1 MKKTIKTKDIETVQ
15 LKEQLARALADYDNL
30 VKRVEREK
38 EELVFRSSL
47 GLILRLLPIVDNLRQ
62 AMVHLKDAGLAIT
75 LGELENILKE
85 EGIEEIRVKSGDKF
99 DHELCEVTEV
109 VENSA
114 HDNKIVEVV
123 LSGWKYVDGPVIRH
137 VKVKVGKAKEI
148 NK

>member
-1 MKKTIKTKDIETVQ
+1 MKKAVKTKDIEAVQ

-38 EELVFRSSL
+38 VELVFRSSL

-85 EGIEEIRVKSGDKF
+85 EGVEEIKVKPGDEF
-99 DHELCEVTEV
+99 DHESCEVTEV
-109 VENSA
+109 VENSGQ
-114 HDNKIVEVV
+114 DNKIVEVV
-123 LSGWKYVDGPVIRH
+123 LSGWRYTDGSVIRYA
-137 VKVKVGKAKEI
+137 KVKVGKVKEA